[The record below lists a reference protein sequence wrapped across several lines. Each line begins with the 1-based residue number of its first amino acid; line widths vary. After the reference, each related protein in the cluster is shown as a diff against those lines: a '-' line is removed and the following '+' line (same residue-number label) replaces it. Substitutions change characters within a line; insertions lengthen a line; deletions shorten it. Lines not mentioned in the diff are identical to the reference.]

1 MGLPLAVGKA
11 LKLSAAGYVL
21 SAILSFVLPYE
32 FKGQLPVGN
41 FITEQIL
48 FYIGSFVVI
57 LCWELCHHLHQVGL
71 SPSYSP
77 LSLYLIKHTRTP
89 G

>member
-1 MGLPLAVGKA
+1 MGLPLAVEKA
-11 LKLSAAGYVL
+11 LKLSAAGYVF
-21 SAILSFVLPYE
+21 SAILAFILPYE
-32 FKGQLPVGN
+32 FKGQLPVQN

-71 SPSYSP
+71 YVQAG
-77 LSLYLIKHTRTP
+77 YFFQ
-89 G
+89 